1 VRHIRRR
8 ARLQDEGQYAI
19 LSLTATAA
27 LASLGAIVA
36 ILGMSGASEWQPI
49 HLLLGILTILLS
61 WSFTHIM
68 FALHYAHEFYDQDGG
83 RGGGLLFPGDLKEPD
98 YWDFLY
104 FSFVIG
110 MTNQVS
116 DVAVTGRPIRHTV
129 SVHAIISFFFNV
141 TLLAL
146 TINILASAI

>member
-1 VRHIRRR
+1 MVALYLVLALHMMAVADVRHIRRR

-36 ILGMSGASEWQPI
+36 ILGMSGASERQPI

-68 FALHYAHEFYDQDGG
+68 FALHYAHNSTTRMAAAAAACCFRATSRSLTTGT
-83 RGGGLLFPGDLKEPD
+83 
-98 YWDFLY
+98 
-104 FSFVIG
+104 FSIFRSSSG
-110 MTNQVS
+110 
-116 DVAVTGRPIRHTV
+116 
-129 SVHAIISFFFNV
+129 
-141 TLLAL
+141 
-146 TINILASAI
+146 

>member
-1 VRHIRRR
+1 
-8 ARLQDEGQYAI
+8 
-19 LSLTATAA
+19 
-27 LASLGAIVA
+27 
-36 ILGMSGASEWQPI
+36 
-49 HLLLGILTILLS
+49 
-61 WSFTHIM
+61 
-68 FALHYAHEFYDQDGG
+68 
-83 RGGGLLFPGDLKEPD
+83 
-98 YWDFLY
+98 
-104 FSFVIG
+104 